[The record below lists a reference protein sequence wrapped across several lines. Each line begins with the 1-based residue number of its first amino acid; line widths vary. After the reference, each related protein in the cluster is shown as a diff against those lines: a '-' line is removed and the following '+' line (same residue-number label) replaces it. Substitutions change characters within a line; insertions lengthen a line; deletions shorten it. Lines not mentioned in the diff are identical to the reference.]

1 DEAGRHDLA
10 GSEPGHHAVELRA
23 KLDDMHPADVA
34 HILESLP
41 LDERL
46 LVWDLVKTE
55 RDGDILL
62 EVSDAVRES
71 LIKSMDP
78 EELVAATEQL
88 EADEIADLAPDLPD
102 DVMADVFQSL
112 PVGEREQLRAAMSY
126 PEDAVGALM
135 DFDVVS
141 VREDVSL
148 EVVLRYLRRMDELPD
163 HTDQ

>member
-1 DEAGRHDLA
+1 MIPVTIWWSRWSATCD
-10 GSEPGHHAVELRA
+10 ELRA
-23 KLDDMHPADVA
+23 KLDEMHPADVA
-34 HILESLP
+34 YILELLP

-88 EADEIADLAPDLPD
+88 EADDISPTWRPTCRTT
-102 DVMADVFQSL
+102 SW
-112 PVGEREQLRAAMSY
+112 PTCS
-126 PEDAVGALM
+126 
-135 DFDVVS
+135 
-141 VREDVSL
+141 
-148 EVVLRYLRRMDELPD
+148 RRCRSRSASSA
-163 HTDQ
+163 